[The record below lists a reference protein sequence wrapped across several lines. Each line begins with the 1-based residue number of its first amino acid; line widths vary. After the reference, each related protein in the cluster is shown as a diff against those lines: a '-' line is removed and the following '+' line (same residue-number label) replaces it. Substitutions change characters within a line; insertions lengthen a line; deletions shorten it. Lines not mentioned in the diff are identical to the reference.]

1 MQENNFVNKITGR
14 GEKPISKMPGFHP
27 PDDEEHEYILTK
39 IHKNLKKVFLFFLQ
53 IWYYR

>member
-27 PDDEEHEYILTK
+27 PDDEEHEYILKK
-39 IHKNLKKVFLFFLQ
+39 IQKNLKKRRLAPEVG
-53 IWYYR
+53 